1 MNLHLV
7 CVSFKIQNSFPDKSQ
22 QMTFWITKNKS
33 LYYSLDHIKRNQRNY
48 KTTWPSTTG
57 NTGKGKL
64 LRNGAAPSSW
74 SINPAL
80 QVAQSRPGEVKTLP
94 WRVTEA
100 DRGGFCAEGK
110 REKPPII
117 STKGKRSLHS
127 WNPRARLWS
136 LTRSFI
142 PPDLKHKSSSWGFLR
157 RRGGDFRLSS
167 GKKSW
172 LLKSKFRFSK
182 TIFSGDLVLRKIWIL
197 MLNTHIPDELFKEV
211 QKFRSTYY
219 GEKYSLYSSIEL

>member
-1 MNLHLV
+1 
-7 CVSFKIQNSFPDKSQ
+7 
-22 QMTFWITKNKS
+22 MTFWITKNKS
-33 LYYSLDHIKRNQRNY
+33 LFYSLDHIKRNQRNY
-48 KTTWPSTTG
+48 KTTWPSTTGNTG

-117 STKGKRSLHS
+117 STKGKRSLPFLKPPS
-127 WNPRARLWS
+127 KALKPNTLFYPAWFETQKLFMSVS
-136 LTRSFI
+136 LKER
-142 PPDLKHKSSSWGFLR
+142 WR
-157 RRGGDFRLSS
+157 CRLSS

-172 LLKSKFRFSK
+172 LLKSKFWFSK
-182 TIFSGDLVLRKIWIL
+182 SIFSGDLVLRKIWIS